1 MFTILSAQIEPFF
14 LRSQKSEYSETNP
27 WSLGLCAY
35 RYEVLSLVVF
45 CMFSMQMMFE
55 LSTKFA
61 WNVNSAWWKLSWQ
74 PLWTYGHNHF
84 SNVGDYQIRS
94 GELLIRQPGFEASSM
109 LRCCLFDASMQGT
122 ERKKV
127 RDDPFK
133 RICAAFVTNLYQK
146 RNGSGINFFKVQHSY
161 HSVWKSIEKS
171 HFYNFASELR
181 LLWN

>member
-1 MFTILSAQIEPFF
+1 MKA
-14 LRSQKSEYSETNP
+14 
-27 WSLGLCAY
+27 
-35 RYEVLSLVVF
+35 
-45 CMFSMQMMFE
+45 
-55 LSTKFA
+55 
-61 WNVNSAWWKLSWQ
+61 KLTAR

-109 LRCCLFDASMQGT
+109 RRCCLFDASMQGT

-171 HFYNFASELR
+171 HFYNFASEASYVYFQISKFSCLFTFIVQISAVCLHLATNVR
-181 LLWN
+181 I